1 MLRAIDDRRELAAAT
16 APSRSW
22 GRTAGIL
29 GIVAVLALG
38 GWIANIVKLVG
49 MDFGAITGLLIVRAI
64 GIFIAPLGA
73 VMGFI

>member
-1 MLRAIDDRRELAAAT
+1 MHKQRGYTGALALFIIAL
-16 APSRSW
+16 W
-22 GRTAGIL
+22 
-29 GIVAVLALG
+29 VLALG

-73 VMGFI
+73 VMGYL